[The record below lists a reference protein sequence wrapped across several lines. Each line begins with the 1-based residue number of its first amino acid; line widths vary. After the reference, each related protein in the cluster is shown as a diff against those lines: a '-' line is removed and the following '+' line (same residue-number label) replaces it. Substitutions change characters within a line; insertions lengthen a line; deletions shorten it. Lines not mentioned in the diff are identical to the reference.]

1 MVNDYV
7 FPICH
12 RGVTIAQEKTLCTL
26 GSIHNCEVWLGDPLG
41 RFPHLGYFRQTAWVT
56 ASWSFI
62 SSWIRQFYWSHAS
75 MPVNNKEFYLAL
87 PHRGIAGWL
96 LESMEFYALY
106 MKGLMLA
113 LEQPAMHSVSPTE
126 IRKVSANTHSLP
138 RSELLEGRG
147 CVLYNALFLA

>member
-1 MVNDYV
+1 MGNDYA

-12 RGVTIAQEKTLCTL
+12 RSVTVTQEKMLHTLE
-26 GSIHNCEVWLGDPLG
+26 SIYNCEVWLGDPLG

-56 ASWSFI
+56 ASSSFI
-62 SSWIRQFYWSHAS
+62 SSWMRQFYWSHAS
-75 MPVNNKEFYLAL
+75 MPVDNKGLYLAL
-87 PHRGIAGWL
+87 PHQGIAGWL

-113 LEQPAMHSVSPTE
+113 LGQPAMHSLSPTE
-126 IRKVSANTHSLP
+126 TRKMSANTHSLP

-147 CVLYNALFLA
+147 CVLYNCLFLA